1 MKALSLI
8 LNIIPSQQFF
18 INKKNVN
25 FASGKFIIRTANLI
39 YMKKLFLFVMVALL
53 LSACSNSGSKSTTDQ
68 GAQNEIV
75 ITNDLENAKGV
86 IPSWYNEKTVVN
98 MKDPLAHSG
107 SYACVTNDTIEF
119 SYSYS
124 ELFKNIRNGVPKMA
138 TLSGWI
144 YTTVANPEISIICN
158 INENKNRYQW
168 KVYPLEKEISE
179 TGKWIEFNSS
189 FYFDKPLNPEQEVSF
204 VAWNLSKKTV
214 YLDDFKITFM
224 Y

>member
-1 MKALSLI
+1 MKNLTFLLALMMLM
-8 LNIIPSQQFF
+8 
-18 INKKNVN
+18 
-25 FASGKFIIRTANLI
+25 AS
-39 YMKKLFLFVMVALL
+39 
-53 LSACSNSGSKSTTDQ
+53 CSNSGSKTKSDDKPSPT
-68 GAQNEIV
+68 EIV
-75 ITNDLENAKGV
+75 ISNDMENAAGI

-204 VAWNLSKKTV
+204 VAWNLSKKAV